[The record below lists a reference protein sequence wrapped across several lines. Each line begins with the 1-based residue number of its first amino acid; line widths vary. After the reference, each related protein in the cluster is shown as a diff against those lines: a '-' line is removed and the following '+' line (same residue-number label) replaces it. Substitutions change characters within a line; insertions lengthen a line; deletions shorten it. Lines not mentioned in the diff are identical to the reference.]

1 MPELWYIWIMNVWRV
16 RAFFYLQFKGPK
28 SFGALNYSYIQ
39 MNLTLRT
46 FFSFLLLFHEF
57 RVYPS
62 EGWGKIAKTVS
73 SKGFWKGY
81 FKRFQS
87 TLGVFLLGHGFSYM
101 GVVLSTC
108 FPIRGDVFD
117 TVLISS
123 FHLFHCYSGQVLARQ
138 TSVLCVYVWVCHCY
152 ASVCFLCSM
161 PSDLCSS
168 FWLAWHCHEKK
179 CWSVVSAY
187 LLADVWYSEFLKPKL
202 NITNNSAHMH
212 KIHFIVHW
220 TSNIFATDILTL
232 FLVWFPV
239 CYLRV

>member
-1 MPELWYIWIMNVWRV
+1 
-16 RAFFYLQFKGPK
+16 
-28 SFGALNYSYIQ
+28 
-39 MNLTLRT
+39 MNLECTLQRVGAKLPR
-46 FFSFLLLFHEF
+46 LLVVKVFG
-57 RVYPS
+57 RV
-62 EGWGKIAKTVS
+62 I
-73 SKGFWKGY
+73 SKGFSPLWV
-81 FKRFQS
+81 
-87 TLGVFLLGHGFSYM
+87 VFLLGHGFSYM
-101 GVVLSTC
+101 GVVFSTC

-187 LLADVWYSEFLKPKL
+187 LLADVSYSEFLKPKL